1 MTQFKVFRTQQ
12 AEAERS
18 DKAIELN
25 LRELGFWKPE
35 P

>member
-1 MTQFKVFRTQQ
+1 MNRIKVSRQQQ